1 MLKSFD
7 FKVQYCYDN
16 DNKSFSV
23 ASTETEGMFRL
34 SSDRMLDDDRYIS
47 MRYIDGRLSFFKT
60 YSQMWTDDMDDDAD
74 EFKRAFEEAHAIW
87 MLEKT
92 ILE

>member
-1 MLKSFD
+1 MKNFD
-7 FKVQYCYDN
+7 FKVQYLFDGN
-16 DNKSFSV
+16 QKSFSIK
-23 ASTETEGMFRL
+23 ATDSEGLFMLST
-34 SSDRMLDDDRYIS
+34 DRTSADGSFIS

-60 YSQMWTDDMDDDAD
+60 YSQMWIDDMDDDAD